1 MAAKVTKATPRELLL
16 DTLAVLSRDDGL
28 PTSALLDACAV
39 MRFKPVA
46 VRVALTRL
54 AAAGLIENPERS
66 RWRLTRRSQ
75 WARDVER
82 WRTVEARTRPW
93 DGGWLVALVHAVPRS
108 KRALRGHTERALRHR
123 GFRELRRDA
132 FMRPANL
139 RASLA
144 EIETDLMSLG
154 ASASIDLLRATELGF
169 APPLG
174 SWRINEHTSR
184 LASACVRMDALLQ
197 RAPRDPVE
205 ACKAFWLVG
214 RDVIRLVNIDPLLP
228 AELADADVRRRL
240 LAQLPSFFVR
250 GRDAWADHLRVA
262 DRDS

>member
-1 MAAKVTKATPRELLL
+1 VAAKVTKATPRELLL
-16 DTLAVLSRDDGL
+16 DTLAVLSPDSRGL
-28 PTSALLDACAV
+28 PTSTLLDACAV
-39 MRFKPVA
+39 MRFKPIA

-66 RWRLTRRSQ
+66 RWRLTRKSQ

-93 DGGWLVALVHAVPRS
+93 DGGWLVALVHGVPRS
-108 KRALRGHTERALRHR
+108 KRALRGQTERALRHR

-144 EIETDLMSLG
+144 EIDDDLKSLG

-174 SWRINEHTSR
+174 PWRIGEHTSR
-184 LASACVRMDALLQ
+184 LASACARMDALLE
-197 RAPRDPVE
+197 RAPRDPVD

-228 AELADADVRRRL
+228 AELADAEVRRRL
-240 LAQLPSFFVR
+240 LARLPSFFVR
-250 GRDAWADHLRVA
+250 GRGEWADHLRVA
-262 DRDS
+262 ELA